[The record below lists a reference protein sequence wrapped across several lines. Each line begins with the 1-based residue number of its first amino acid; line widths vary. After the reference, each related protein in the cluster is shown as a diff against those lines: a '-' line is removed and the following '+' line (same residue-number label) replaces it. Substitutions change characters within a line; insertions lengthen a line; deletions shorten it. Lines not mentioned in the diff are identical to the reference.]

1 MCEREVNTLRR
12 GRGQFGRWGRGLVLA
27 PLLAAA
33 CSVAANLSSSEILGE
48 VDRIVRVEPGV
59 ESPQITYAPRAAVS
73 QFYMRWPITYP
84 FRWLLGAMF
93 GRDHEVELSN
103 AAEHVR
109 ELLRELPDETGDDLI
124 AGAAGVSRCG
134 WIAEFD
140 DHEQSRIVAVDG
152 LARLAQ
158 QLGLEVFTGPFEQFG
173 LPADAART
181 TPARAVL
188 QTGRPDGRDAR
199 TWHEAARQSYVEAL
213 ATISERPLADRV
225 ERLQLVEDLTALAQ
239 AETDVLARAAI
250 DAALRRSMRH
260 QLEGTFRDVLR
271 DRRSGGVDLRLTV
284 MEQVRR
290 LAGGKAAS
298 LLLAL
303 MVATP
308 DQLARGEPR
317 FESDALIQL
326 RLIHYCGQLRGEP
339 LHTGVKLP
347 GQKDWDV
354 TTPAEFL
361 VTTILNEQAYYSK
374 LRTPALA
381 ALSWSLGRARI
392 DPDPTWVRQ
401 WNDERRP

>member
-1 MCEREVNTLRR
+1 
-12 GRGQFGRWGRGLVLA
+12 
-27 PLLAAA
+27 
-33 CSVAANLSSSEILGE
+33 
-48 VDRIVRVEPGV
+48 
-59 ESPQITYAPRAAVS
+59 
-73 QFYMRWPITYP
+73 
-84 FRWLLGAMF
+84 
-93 GRDHEVELSN
+93 
-103 AAEHVR
+103 
-109 ELLRELPDETGDDLI
+109 
-124 AGAAGVSRCG
+124 
-134 WIAEFD
+134 
-140 DHEQSRIVAVDG
+140 
-152 LARLAQ
+152 
-158 QLGLEVFTGPFEQFG
+158 
-173 LPADAART
+173 
-181 TPARAVL
+181 
-188 QTGRPDGRDAR
+188 
-199 TWHEAARQSYVEAL
+199 HEAARQSYVEAL